1 MSGKISGKLPRLHK
15 TSALAVLLLSAL
27 TLSGCHFE
35 SKPSDSTYES
45 SLSSSVE
52 AVSSSDFS
60 ESSSSEVSSSSVFSE
75 SSSEFSSSSS
85 SSENSSSSEF
95 TSSSTYSSS
104 GISEQTSSSSVSENS
119 SSSSSKNS
127 SSKQPESQSSSSSSP
142 PPKVIIPNIEVPTSP
157 GTAVITATGAVVDY
171 SNAGNGYISVKYTG
185 SSKRVKFRYTLSDK
199 TYTFDIP
206 VDGTVVY
213 LPLSC
218 GSGSYTFSVFEN
230 IEGNTY
236 STLVKETVSINVAS
250 STKPYTYPNQF
261 VSYNKNS
268 QCVKKA
274 AELCAGKTSAIDKI
288 SAIFLYISE
297 NVTYDYN
304 LASTVKSGYIPNPD
318 KTLSSKK
325 GICFDYASLMSAML
339 RSQGIPTR
347 LVVGYASPD
356 IYHAWNE
363 VYTEQTGWI
372 TPELL
377 MNNKGYNIADATFYS
392 SAKDKKT
399 ISDYIMNSTNYSAV
413 YYY

>member
-1 MSGKISGKLPRLHK
+1 MSGKSSGRPPRLHK
-15 TSALAVLLLSAL
+15 TGALAVLLVSAL
-27 TLSGCHFE
+27 SLSGCHIGSE
-35 SKPSDSTYES
+35 PSSSTYES
-45 SLSSSVE
+45 SLGSSSN
-52 AVSSSDFS
+52 
-60 ESSSSEVSSSSVFSE
+60 EVISSSVFSE

-85 SSENSSSSEF
+85 SDEVI
-95 TSSSTYSSS
+95 SSSTFSESSSDSSS
-104 GISEQTSSSSVSENS
+104 GGFSSSSVLSENS
-119 SSSSSKNS
+119 SSSSSKAIPS
-127 SSKQPESQSSSSSSP
+127 SSSSRPSESQNSSSSSP
-142 PPKVIIPNIEVPTSP
+142 PPKVVIPNFEVPTSP
-157 GTAVITATGAVVDY
+157 GTAVITATGAAVDY
-171 SNAGNGYISVKYTG
+171 SNASSGYVSVKYTG
-185 SSKRVKFRYTLSDK
+185 GSKRVKFRYVCSDK
-199 TYTFDIP
+199 TYNFDIP
-206 VDGTVVY
+206 VNGTVVY

-218 GSGSYTFSVFEN
+218 GSGSYTFYVFEN
-230 IEGNTY
+230 IEGNVY
-236 STLVKETVSINVAS
+236 STLMKETVSINIAN

-261 VSYNKNS
+261 VSYNKSS

-274 AELCAGKTSAIDKI
+274 AELCAGKTGVIDKI

-377 MNNKGYNIADATFYS
+377 MNNRGYNIADATFYS

>member
-1 MSGKISGKLPRLHK
+1 MGEKIRNS
-15 TSALAVLLLSAL
+15 LAVLLLSAL

-35 SKPSDSTYES
+35 NKTSDSTYES
-45 SLSSSVE
+45 SLSSSYE
-52 AVSSSDFS
+52 AVSSSDFGENSSGLSSS
-60 ESSSSEVSSSSVFSE
+60 ESSSSSAFGE
-75 SSSEFSSSSS
+75 SSSEFSSSSL
-85 SSENSSSSEF
+85 ENSSSSEVA
-95 TSSSTYSSS
+95 SSSTAS
-104 GISEQTSSSSVSENS
+104 GSVISEQTSSSSVNDKS
-119 SSSSSKNS
+119 SSSSSKSS
-127 SSKQPESQSSSSSSP
+127 SSKQPENQSSSSSSP
-142 PPKVIIPNIEVPTSP
+142 PPQVVIPNIEVPTSP
-157 GTAVITATGAVVDY
+157 GTAVINATGAVVDY

-185 SSKRVKFRYTLSDK
+185 SSKRVKFRYTFSDK

-236 STLVKETVSINVAS
+236 STLVKETVSINISS

-274 AELCAGKTSAIDKI
+274 AELCAGMTGAIDKI
-288 SAIFLYISE
+288 SAIFLYISD